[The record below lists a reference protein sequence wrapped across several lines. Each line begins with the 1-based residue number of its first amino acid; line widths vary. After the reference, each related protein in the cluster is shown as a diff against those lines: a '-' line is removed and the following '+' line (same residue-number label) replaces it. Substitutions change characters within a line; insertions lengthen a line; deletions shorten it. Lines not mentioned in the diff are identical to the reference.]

1 MSGDSWRSSLRVL
14 ARLGGKEATVGEA
27 AAAGA
32 STERPAVTALPP
44 DAGPAAVIEEHDVE
58 QVTLVA
64 RGIATAVAPEG
75 GLTSLQAELLAAIAT
90 ALTGISVDY
99 GALEPLGP
107 EDLAEILAGRDL
119 EYRQRI
125 VHHMV
130 LGELV
135 LRPIPTLVAHR
146 VAQYSQA
153 LGVQDD
159 FVRVAR
165 RYAQGA
171 FGLAWMDLQ
180 RSGFV
185 EHVTDAG
192 GEAREAQGAPAP
204 FEPARVDP
212 ELAARWAAFEDL
224 PEGSL
229 GRSVWELYVGRGFE
243 LPGTPGGAPEY
254 LTQHDFVHVIADYGT
269 NLKGELEVFA
279 LIGRAD
285 PDPNGFA
292 WLATLIGLFE
302 TGYIEGTGFFDRDV
316 QERNIQAPGM
326 HQRIADAI
334 RRGKVVCQCYGVD
347 LFDVDY
353 HALADRPVEE
363 ARSLL
368 GVPPKSTGALEGGSA
383 GAFDIEGMSEIQRQ
397 FVAQRRGD
405 ST

>member
-1 MSGDSWRSSLRVL
+1 M
-14 ARLGGKEATVGEA
+14 GEA
-27 AAAGA
+27 VG
-32 STERPAVTALPP
+32 STSGERPAGEASRPNAP
-44 DAGPAAVIEEHDVE
+44 GAAIEDHEVDE
-58 QVTLVA
+58 VTLVA

-75 GLTSLQAELLAAIAT
+75 GLTDLQAELLAAITT

-99 GALEPLGP
+99 SALDPLGA
-107 EDLAEILAGRDL
+107 DALAEVLAGRDL
-119 EYRQRI
+119 AYRQRI

-135 LRPIPTLVAHR
+135 LRPIPTAVAHR
-146 VAQYSQA
+146 VAQYAQA

-171 FGLAWMDLQ
+171 FGLAWMDLS

-192 GEAREAQGAPAP
+192 AEARQPQGGGAP

-212 ELAARWAAFEDL
+212 ELAAKWAAFADL
-224 PEGSL
+224 PEGTL
-229 GRSVWELYVGRGFE
+229 GRSVWEMYHGRGFE

-279 LIGRAD
+279 FIGRAD
-285 PDPNGFA
+285 PDPKGFA

-316 QERNIQAPGM
+316 HERNIQAPGM
-326 HQRIADAI
+326 NQRIADAI
-334 RRGKVVCQCYGVD
+334 RRGKLVCECYGVD
-347 LFDVDY
+347 LFCVDY
-353 HALADRPVEE
+353 HAIADRQVEE

-368 GVPPKSTGALEGGSA
+368 LVPPKSADALEGGSA
-383 GAFDIEGMSEIQRQ
+383 GAFDLEGMSETQRRY
-397 FVAQRRGD
+397 VAQRRGD

>member
-1 MSGDSWRSSLRVL
+1 MQT
-14 ARLGGKEATVGEA
+14 EPT
-27 AAAGA
+27 GA
-32 STERPAVTALPP
+32 SSEHPMMTAHPP
-44 DAGPAAVIEEHDVE
+44 DAVAAGGIEDHDVE
-58 QVTLVA
+58 EVTLVA
-64 RGIATAVAPEG
+64 RGIATAVAPED
-75 GLTSLQAELLAAIAT
+75 GLTDLQAELLAAIAT
-90 ALTGISVDY
+90 ALTGVAVDY
-99 GALEPLGP
+99 RALDPLGP
-107 EDLAEILAGRDL
+107 DELAAVLDGRDL
-119 EYRQRI
+119 LYRQRI

-130 LGELV
+130 LGEMV
-135 LRPIPTLVAHR
+135 LRPIPTVVAHR

-192 GEAREAQGAPAP
+192 GEARPAQGAPTP

-212 ELAARWAAFEDL
+212 ALAARWAAFEDL

-229 GRSVWELYVGRGFE
+229 GRSVWELYDGRGFE

-279 LIGRAD
+279 FIGRAD
-285 PDPNGFA
+285 PDPKGFA

-334 RRGKVVCQCYGVD
+334 RRGKLVCGCLGKD
-347 LFDVDY
+347 LFEIDY
-353 HALADRPVEE
+353 HALADQPVEE
-363 ARSLL
+363 VRSVL
-368 GVPPKSTGALEGGSA
+368 GVPPKSTDALEGGSA
-383 GAFDIEGMSEIQRQ
+383 GAFDIEGMSEVQRQ

>member
-1 MSGDSWRSSLRVL
+1 M
-14 ARLGGKEATVGEA
+14 GEN
-27 AAAGA
+27 GA
-32 STERPAVTALPP
+32 SSELPAMTASR
-44 DAGPAAVIEEHDVE
+44 ANGGPASGLEGHDVE
-58 QVTLVA
+58 EVTLVA

-75 GLTSLQAELLAAIAT
+75 GLTDLQAQLLSAIAT
-90 ALTGISVDY
+90 ALTGITVDY
-99 GALEPLGP
+99 RALDPLGADALA
-107 EDLAEILAGRDL
+107 EVLAERDLA
-119 EYRQRI
+119 YRQRI

-135 LRPIPTLVAHR
+135 LRPIPTVVAHR
-146 VAQYSQA
+146 VAQYAQV
-153 LGVQDD
+153 LGVEDD

-192 GEAREAQGAPAP
+192 GEARQPQGAGAP

-212 ELAARWAAFEDL
+212 ELAARWAAFEDFS
-224 PEGSL
+224 EGSL
-229 GRSVWELYVGRGFE
+229 GRSVWEMYDGRGFE

-279 LIGRAD
+279 FIGRAD
-285 PDPNGFA
+285 PDPKGFA

-316 QERNIQAPGM
+316 HERNIQAPGM

-334 RRGKVVCQCYGVD
+334 RRGKVVSECYGVD

-353 HALADRPVEE
+353 HAIADRPVEE
-363 ARSLL
+363 VRSLL
-368 GVPPKSTGALEGGSA
+368 GVPPKSSGALEGGSA
-383 GAFDIEGMSEIQRQ
+383 GAFDLEGMSETQRRC
-397 FVAQRRGD
+397 VAQRRGE